1 MKLQNCLRQNTPL
14 RDNPDKLI
22 SPALIVIGILNMFE
36 KHKSSRQ
43 EPASTQTQKDSF
55 TATASNPASSGRAAV
70 IGPGIQINGDIS
82 GDENL
87 IIEGKVDGKIKLG
100 THQVEIGQSGRV
112 NADISAKIIKI
123 AGEVRGDLNGT
134 EKVVISRSGNVHGN
148 IVAPRMTL
156 EDGAIFK
163 GSIDMDPGEPA
174 KPAKPATANPAKKVV
189 KSAEDA
195 PKAVASDKTKDST
208 SYTLNAR

>member
-1 MKLQNCLRQNTPL
+1 MKLQICVQQNRPL

-22 SPALIVIGILNMFE
+22 CPALIVIGILNMFE

-55 TATASNPASSGRAAV
+55 TASASNPVSSGRAAV

-100 THQVEIGQSGRV
+100 AHQVEIGQSGRV
-112 NADISAKIIKI
+112 NADISAKVIKI
-123 AGEVRGDLNGT
+123 AGEVRGDLTGT

-174 KPAKPATANPAKKVV
+174 KTAGTSPAKKVV
-189 KSAEDA
+189 KKAEDA
-195 PKAVASDKTKDST
+195 PKVVASDKTKAKDST
-208 SYTLNAR
+208 GYTLNAG

>member
-1 MKLQNCLRQNTPL
+1 
-14 RDNPDKLI
+14 
-22 SPALIVIGILNMFE
+22 MFE
-36 KHKSSRQ
+36 KNRNTRSESTNPQSQQ
-43 EPASTQTQKDSF
+43 ERHTVTTSAPV
-55 TATASNPASSGRAAV
+55 SSGKMAV
-70 IGPGIQINGDIS
+70 IGPGIHINGDIS

-87 IIEGKVDGKIKLG
+87 LVEGKVEGKIRLG
-100 THQVEIGQSGRV
+100 QNHVEVGQSGTV
-112 NADISAKIIKI
+112 KADITAKVIKI

-174 KPAKPATANPAKKVV
+174 KAAVAKPV
-189 KSAEDA
+189 K
-195 PKAVASDKTKDST
+195 KAVEKPAVKTAAAAKATPTDKTQESNGY
-208 SYTLNAR
+208 SLNGG

>member
-1 MKLQNCLRQNTPL
+1 
-14 RDNPDKLI
+14 
-22 SPALIVIGILNMFE
+22 MFE
-36 KHKSSRQ
+36 KRNPKSESNHQ
-43 EPASTQTQKDSF
+43 QASQDSF
-55 TATASNPASSGRAAV
+55 TAAASPPVSSGRAAV
-70 IGPGIQINGDIS
+70 IGPGIKIKGDVS

-87 IIEGKVDGKIKLG
+87 IVEGKVTGKINLRS
-100 THQVEIGQSGRV
+100 HQVDIGQSGQV

-163 GSIDMDPGEPA
+163 GSIDMDPREPE
-174 KPAKPATANPAKKVV
+174 KPAVSKPPVKKVV
-189 KSAEDA
+189 AKPEEA
-195 PKAVASDKTKDST
+195 PKVAT
-208 SYTLNAR
+208 SEKPKQGGAYTLHGG